1 MTSIPQAAAPVQWT
15 LAHENLRLSRLEFA
29 KYLVATGDVTDM
41 DGAEWCA
48 ACGTPLVY
56 LPGHLVVLLQ
66 AGLPANPIRCRC
78 GTLTIPSEGG
88 RLVPPHGEA
97 A

>member
-1 MTSIPQAAAPVQWT
+1 MQSSVFTPTPQQ
-15 LAHENLRLSRLEFA
+15 RLEFA
-29 KYLVATGDVTDM
+29 RYLVATGDVDEG
-41 DGAEWCA
+41 DAERCA
-48 ACGTPLVY
+48 ACTRHLVY
-56 LPGHLVVLLQ
+56 LVGHLVVLLQ